1 MSSSQSTSSGAG
13 RRSASSSPG
22 QAAIAGTGEL
32 AGMFREHAWDETPLG
47 RLDDWSE
54 TLIATVNMLLLSPFG
69 FTVFWGEEL
78 TLLYNDAYRVF
89 LGSRH
94 PDSFGRPARDVWREA
109 WPVIGE
115 TIEDALHTGT
125 RSDFKNRLIPI
136 EVDGVLQDRYWTLC
150 FYPVYEH
157 GRIAGVAEIVFDS
170 TSEVLAERHLHESRE
185 EASRVLQSIGDAV
198 IVTDAETR
206 VTRMNAVSEHLTGWT
221 QEEAK
226 GRPLSEVFHIVNETT
241 RKIVESPADK
251 VKRLGTVVGLANH
264 TTLIAKN
271 GAETAIDDSGAPVR
285 DDQGAI
291 TGIVL
296 VFRDIAERRAAER
309 EREAHARHLQEVLD
323 VSADGVAELDREWR
337 IVFLNEKAREMLA
350 GSGDVLGK
358 NHWESFP
365 SAVFDGSPW
374 LKHYYAA
381 MDERK
386 SADFDQFYPSPLNI
400 WMHITVR
407 PASSGIVIY
416 FRDTTEQHRAAQALR
431 ASEERLRLALAA
443 AKGVG
448 IWDWDVVNDLVYADE
463 GFARLYGVDP
473 EEART
478 GIAIEHFT
486 RNMHPEDK
494 DRVGQAIAE
503 AVRTGNEFSSEYR
516 LIQSGGSIRWVS
528 AVGRCSFTADGSPSR
543 FPGVTVDIT
552 SSKAIET
559 SLRES
564 EDRLRIA
571 AETAHLG
578 IWEVSI
584 PEMRMECS
592 DICKSNFGRAPGEPF
607 SYEDILASIHPDD
620 LPVMQEAVRSSIAN
634 GTQYRSEYRVLWPDG
649 TLHWIVASGRALY
662 HEAGQPTHMVG
673 VTMDSTERR
682 LAETALLQSEKLA
695 AVGRLA
701 ASIAHEINNPLESVT
716 NLLYLARGGT
726 KIEEIQDYLDTAER
740 ELRRVSV
747 ISSQTLRFH
756 RQSTNPKEVTCED
769 LIETVLSIHQGRIVN
784 SHVTVERRMR
794 ATRPVACF
802 EGEIRQVLNNLVGNA
817 IDAMHPVGGTLF
829 VRGRDATDWR
839 SGRHGLA
846 ITIADT
852 GSGMSP
858 QTLRKIFEPFFTTKG
873 LSGTGLGL
881 WVSKEIIDRH
891 EGVLRV
897 RTSQRT
903 PHTGTVFALFVPC
916 QPALR

>member
-1 MSSSQSTSSGAG
+1 
-13 RRSASSSPG
+13 
-22 QAAIAGTGEL
+22 
-32 AGMFREHAWDETPLG
+32 MFREHAWTDTPLG
-47 RLDDWSE
+47 PIDGWSE
-54 TLIATVNMLLLSPFG
+54 TLMTTVNQLLLSPFP
-69 FTVFWGEEL
+69 TTAFWGQEL
-78 TLLYNDAYRVF
+78 SLLYNDAYRPF
-89 LGSRH
+89 LGKRH
-94 PDSFGRPARDVWREA
+94 PASLGCSAREVWHEA
-109 WPVIGE
+109 WPIVGAAVE
-115 TIEDALHTGT
+115 AALVQGT
-125 RSDFKNRLIPI
+125 PSDFKNFLIPI
-136 EVDGVLQDRYWTLC
+136 DVDGILEDRYWTLC
-150 FYPVYEH
+150 YYPIYER
-157 GRIAGVAEIVFDS
+157 GAIAGVAQTIFDS
-170 TSEVLAERHLHESRE
+170 TSEVLAERSLRESRE
-185 EASRVLQSIGDAV
+185 ESTRVLQSIGDAV

-206 VTRMNAVSEHLTGWT
+206 VTRMNPVSEKLTGWSL
-221 QEEAK
+221 EEAK

-251 VKRLGTVVGLANH
+251 VKRLGKVVGLANH

-271 GAETAIDDSGAPVR
+271 GDETAIDDSGAPVR

-309 EREAHARHLQEVLD
+309 EREEHARHLQQVLD

-365 SAVFDGSPW
+365 SAVFDASPW

-381 MDERK
+381 MDEGK
-386 SADFDQFYPSPLNI
+386 SGEFDHFYPAPLNI

-407 PASSGIVIY
+407 PSSSGIVIY
-416 FRDTTEQHRAAQALR
+416 FRDTTEQHLAAEALR

-448 IWDWDVVNDLVYADE
+448 IWDWDVLRDLVYADE

-473 EEART
+473 AAAKT
-478 GIAIEHFT
+478 GITIEHFI
-486 RNMHPEDK
+486 RNMHPDDK
-494 DRVGQAIAE
+494 DRVGQEIAE
-503 AVRTGNEFSSEYR
+503 AVRTGDEFSSEYR
-516 LIQSGGSIRWVS
+516 LLQSDGSVRWVS
-528 AVGRCSFTADGSPSR
+528 AVGRCSFSADGTPMR
-543 FPGVTVDIT
+543 FPGLTVDIT
-552 SSKAIET
+552 SAKAVET

-578 IWEVSI
+578 VWELSI

-592 DICKSNFGRAPGEPF
+592 EICKANFGRATGEPF
-607 SYEDILASIHPDD
+607 SYEDLLASIHPEDIAS
-620 LPVMQEAVRSSIAN
+620 VQEAVRSSIAN
-634 GTQYRSEYRVLWPDG
+634 GTLYRSEYRIVWPDG
-649 TLHWIVASGRALY
+649 TQHWIVASGRTLY
-662 HEAGQPTHMVG
+662 HAAGAPTHMVG
-673 VTMDSTERR
+673 VTMDVTERR

-716 NLLYLARGGT
+716 NLLYLARNGK
-726 KIEEIQDYLDTAER
+726 KIEEVQEYLDTAER

-784 SHVTVERRMR
+784 SHVTVERRLR

-802 EGEIRQVLNNLVGNA
+802 EGEIRQVLNNFVGNA

-829 VRGRDATDWR
+829 VRGRNATDWGT
-839 SGRHGLA
+839 GRHGLS

-858 QTLRKIFEPFFTTKG
+858 QTLKKIFEPFFTTKG

-897 RTSQRT
+897 RTSQRS
-903 PHTGTVFALFVPC
+903 PHTGTVFSLFLPFL
-916 QPALR
+916 PALR

>member
-1 MSSSQSTSSGAG
+1 
-13 RRSASSSPG
+13 
-22 QAAIAGTGEL
+22 
-32 AGMFREHAWDETPLG
+32 MFREHVWSNTPLG
-47 RLDDWSE
+47 RLEDWSE
-54 TLIATVNMLLLSPFG
+54 TLVATVNMLLLSPFA
-69 FTVFWGEEL
+69 FTVFWGQEL
-78 TLLYNDAYRVF
+78 TLLYNDSYRVF
-89 LGSRH
+89 LGSKH
-94 PDSFGRPARDVWREA
+94 PDSLGRPAREVWREA
-109 WPVIGE
+109 WPVIGA
-115 TIEDALHTGT
+115 TIEDALHHGA
-125 RSDFKNRLIPI
+125 RSDFKHMLIPI
-136 EVDGVLQDRYWTLC
+136 ELDGVLQDRYWTLC
-150 FYPVYEH
+150 FYPVYEN
-157 GRIAGVAEIVFDS
+157 GEIAGVAEIVFDS
-170 TSEVLAERHLHESRE
+170 TSEVLAERKLHESRE
-185 EASRVLQSIGDAV
+185 ESSRVLQSIGDAV

-206 VTRMNAVSEHLTGWT
+206 VTRMNPISENLTGWS
-221 QEEAK
+221 QKEAK

-264 TTLIAKN
+264 TTLIAKD
-271 GAETAIDDSGAPVR
+271 GAETAIDDSGAPIR
-285 DDQGAI
+285 DDQGEI

-337 IVFLNEKAREMLA
+337 IVFLNEKAKEMLA

-374 LKHYYAA
+374 LRHYYAA
-381 MDERK
+381 MDEGK
-386 SADFDQFYPSPLNI
+386 SGEFDHFYPAPLNI

-416 FRDTTEQHRAAQALR
+416 FRDTTEQHRAAEALR

-473 EEART
+473 AEARA
-478 GIAIEHFT
+478 GITIQHFT
-486 RNMHPEDK
+486 RNMHRDDK
-494 DRVGQAIAE
+494 ERVGHEIAE
-503 AVRTGNEFSSEYR
+503 AVRTGHEFSSEYR
-516 LIQSGGSIRWVS
+516 LVQSDGSVRWVS
-528 AVGRCSFTADGSPSR
+528 AVGRCSLAADGRPTR

-552 SSKAIET
+552 SPKAVET

-571 AETAHLG
+571 AETAYLG
-578 IWEVSI
+578 VWEVSL
-584 PEMRMECS
+584 PAMRMECS
-592 DICKSNFGRAPGEPF
+592 DICKANFGRAAGEPF
-607 SYEDILASIHPDD
+607 SYEDLLASIHPDD
-620 LPVMQEAVRSSIAN
+620 LAGMQEAVRSSVAN
-634 GTQYRSEYRVLWPDG
+634 GTPYRSEYRVYWPDG
-649 TLHWIVASGRALY
+649 TLHWIVASGRGLY
-662 HEAGQPTHMVG
+662 HEAGEPSHMVG
-673 VTMDSTERR
+673 VTMDITERR

-726 KIEEIQDYLDTAER
+726 KIEEIQDYLDMAER

-784 SHVTVERRMR
+784 SRVGIKRRLR
-794 ATRPVACF
+794 ATKPVACF
-802 EGEIRQVLNNLVGNA
+802 EGEIRQVLNNLAGNA

-829 VRGRDATDWR
+829 VRGRNATDW
-839 SGRHGLA
+839 STGRLGLA

-852 GSGMSP
+852 GAGMSA

-897 RTSQRT
+897 MTSQRA
-903 PHTGTVFALFVPC
+903 PHTGTVFSLFLPF
-916 QPALR
+916 QPAPR